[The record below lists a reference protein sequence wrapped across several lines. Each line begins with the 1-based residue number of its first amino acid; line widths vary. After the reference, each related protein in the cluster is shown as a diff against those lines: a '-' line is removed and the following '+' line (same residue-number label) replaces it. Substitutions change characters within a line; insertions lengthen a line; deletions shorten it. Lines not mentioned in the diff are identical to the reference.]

1 FEIYG
6 PCETGLEDLGLAIP
20 NIIHRGPVHEATT
33 DFTDYDGFIFT
44 SLFEGMPNVVLEM
57 SQYAIPMVLADVGD
71 LRMTFDDSAVLF
83 VRHGSSADDTA
94 ANFGCALDRI
104 AVMTAEEIT
113 KMVEA
118 ARNQALIRHAPIVHA
133 RGVAELFHF
142 V

>member
-1 FEIYG
+1 
-6 PCETGLEDLGLAIP
+6 
-20 NIIHRGPVHEATT
+20 
-33 DFTDYDGFIFT
+33 
-44 SLFEGMPNVVLEM
+44 
-57 SQYAIPMVLADVGD
+57 MVLADVGD

-118 ARNQALIRHAPIVHA
+118 ARNQALIRHAPTVYA
-133 RGVAELFHF
+133 RGVAQLFHF